1 MGRSLSRNDLIAS
14 HYTLTGAGVLDPAR
28 FSFEERVAAAARAG
42 FAAIGIEA
50 SSYALAR
57 KSGLSDRDMQA
68 VLAEHDIVVGEI
80 EFLYDWAHG
89 AERGARARRLEDR
102 LYEMADL
109 FEPHHLNVGE
119 MGPAAEMDELA
130 AVAERF
136 AGVCERAQAHRGLP
150 VAIEFLPWT
159 GIPDAGAAWEIAR
172 QAGYANGGVLVD
184 AWHYFRGAAD
194 AAQIRAIPGTRV
206 HAVQLDDA
214 DATQVGELV
223 EDTIERRRL
232 PGAGAFDLTGLIR
245 LLDEIGVVAP
255 LSVEIL
261 STEHRALSVDEA
273 ARRAYDST
281 RAAVTAARA

>member
-1 MGRSLSRNDLIAS
+1 MARLLSREDLIAS
-14 HYTLTGAGVLDPAR
+14 HYTLSGAGVLEPAR

-42 FAAIGIEA
+42 FAGIGIEA
-50 SSYALAR
+50 SSYVLAR
-57 KSGLSDRDMQA
+57 KNGLSDRDMQA
-68 VLAEHDIVVGEI
+68 VLREHDIVVGEI

-89 AERGARARRLEDR
+89 GTRGERARRLEDR

-109 FEPHHLNVGE
+109 FQPHHLNVGE
-119 MGPAAEMDELA
+119 MGPATELDELA

-136 AGVCERAQAHRGLP
+136 AGVCERAHAHGGLP

-159 GIPDAGAAWEIAR
+159 GIPDAGVAWEIAR
-172 QAGYANGGVLVD
+172 RAGYDNGGVLVD
-184 AWHYFRGAAD
+184 AWHYYRGAAD
-194 AAQIRAIPGTRV
+194 ASQIRAIPGTRI

-214 DATQVGELV
+214 DATPVGELV

-245 LLDEIGVVAP
+245 LLDEIGVAAP

-261 STEHRALSVDEA
+261 STEHRALPVDAA
-273 ARRAYDST
+273 ARAAYDST

>member
-1 MGRSLSRNDLIAS
+1 MGRLLSPDDLIAS
-14 HYTLTGAGVLDPAR
+14 HYTLSGAGVLDPAR

-50 SSYALAR
+50 SSYVSAR
-57 KSGLSDRDMQA
+57 KHGLSDRDMQA
-68 VLAEHDIVVGEI
+68 VLAGHGIVVGEI

-89 AERGARARRLEDR
+89 GARGTRARRLEDR
-102 LYEMADL
+102 LYEMADV

-119 MGPAAEMDELA
+119 MGPAADLDELP
-130 AVAERF
+130 VLAERF
-136 AGVCERAQAHRGLP
+136 ARVCERAQAHANLA

-159 GIPDAGAAWEIAR
+159 GIPDAGVAWEIAR
-172 QAGYANGGVLVD
+172 EAGYANGGVLVD
-184 AWHYFRGAAD
+184 AWHYYRGAAD
-194 AAQIRAIPGTRV
+194 VSQIRAIPGSRV

-214 DATQVGELV
+214 DASQVGELV

-261 STEHRALSVDEA
+261 STEHRALSVDDA
-273 ARRAYDST
+273 ARAAYDST
-281 RAAVTAARA
+281 RAVVTAARA